1 MLSMLSSTDLHL
13 NNIAVAV
20 PFLDGR
26 SEQEVLDAFG
36 PPRIGK
42 TECLELA
49 LARFLGNSVPAEL
62 VEPGSLEL
70 AFVVGGRVLDEAL
83 IIRVLDFEHG

>member
-1 MLSMLSSTDLHL
+1 MLSILSSTDLHL
-13 NNIAVAV
+13 NNIAVAAS
-20 PFLDGR
+20 FLDGR

-42 TECLELA
+42 TECLEPA
-49 LARFLGNSVPAEL
+49 LARFLGNAVPAEL

-70 AFVVGGRVLDEAL
+70 AFVVDGRVLDESL
-83 IIRVLDFEHG
+83 NLRVLDFGQC